1 MVNFSIYYGIIIF
14 ILCIIS
20 IICIISV
27 SSFFNEDT
35 VEVID
40 VKYQQLVPSPNLN
53 YLCIMGNDGNET
65 PSIDGITLVDT
76 NNNVVFATKTY
87 HIQSGQQYINHLKK
101 EPVIA
106 KFSDFIL
113 IFEPCVIKDITITGN
128 VGGCTLYFGGGMSTT
143 TTKVYEKYYKLNNN
157 VIQKIIVN

>member
-1 MVNFSIYYGIIIF
+1 MEFSDFDLKIIVF
-14 ILCIIS
+14 KDQSLKII
-20 IICIISV
+20 
-27 SSFFNEDT
+27 
-35 VEVID
+35 
-40 VKYQQLVPSPNLN
+40 
-53 YLCIMGNDGNET
+53 
-65 PSIDGITLVDT
+65 
-76 NNNVVFATKTY
+76 
-87 HIQSGQQYINHLKK
+87 YINHLKK